1 MTDNILIRA
10 SAGSGKTFQLSNRYL
25 DLALGGAAWET
36 VLASTFTKK
45 AAGEILDR
53 ILIRLAEAALD
64 DADRIK
70 LATFLKRPNEIP
82 RQEVLDLLLQAVR
95 NLHRLRVG
103 TLDAFFIQIASSFCL
118 ELGIPLGWQI
128 VDEIDDLR
136 FLTEAVRE
144 VFRQTDRAEA
154 VRLMH
159 LLSKGEVAQSV
170 ATEALTL
177 SKKLIQL
184 FRDAPADAWKKLPKK
199 TFAPG
204 NLERAMELYRKAE
217 LPDLKSIENQ
227 RWIDLERI
235 ENRNW
240 PAFFSSGPAK
250 CILEKKEYV
259 YRKRPIEG
267 DYKEALDT
275 IIEHAGAELTNKLA
289 IQTEATG
296 ELLQR
301 VLEQYERIK
310 EENRALRF
318 DDITFKLSGSRLH
331 DRLEQIVHRIDSPT
345 HHLLLDE
352 FQDTSPL
359 QWEVLRPFVFA
370 AIDSVKLHDGSFFC
384 VGDTKQAIYGWRG
397 GVAEIFGTI
406 EREIEPL
413 TRESLKSSFRSS
425 QPVIDT
431 VNALFRNL
439 PTNTALAHHEDYL
452 DAAKRWTKRY
462 EIHDTAKKELAGYCT
477 IEIGPLYDPNAPE
490 ESPWDE
496 SDEESGDASESEQG
510 GDANQA
516 QTTLRFAI
524 RRIAELHRQ
533 TPQATLGVL
542 VRKNRTVGRI
552 IHGLK
557 RLGIHASEEG
567 GNPLTDS
574 PAVEMIL
581 SALTLADHPG
591 DTVCRFHLATGPLG
605 PVIGLTD
612 EKDDFQAA
620 KVSRRLRT
628 SLLEKGYGAVVAE
641 WVAALVPSCD
651 QRNLDRLLQLLQLA
665 YSWETHAPVRADRF
679 VEMVRATKIESPS
692 AAKIR
697 VMTVH
702 QSKGLQFDV
711 VVLPEL
717 EADLVGQSPTVVV
730 GRKDPRTGLP
740 DPTAPVDRIVR
751 YANEM
756 VQTMLPLPFRLMF
769 TDYRRECVEGSLC
782 LLYVAMTRAIHR
794 LCMILPPIKPTKTTT
809 PAPHKTLDGILRYG
823 LVTPNRVDIPLS
835 VLYEHGDP
843 DWILAFNAKHP
854 FQEEQGEPV
863 ARTAEIVLKRNV
875 APTRNLVRTTP
886 SKLEGTGPK
895 RRIPVVPTTPEKTAD
910 GSRNRRLGR
919 LWGTAMHECF
929 EKAFAG
935 NPWWDRQ
942 KPDRD
947 ALIETLRK
955 STQAISDEIEPE
967 KIVDAFFKICE
978 KPEIQKALSLPQT
991 GGDVRYEVDSERNFV
1006 IRWDDG
1012 ILHGSIDRLVVAYK
1026 GDKPISAEIL
1036 DYKTDA
1042 FRPAEG
1048 ETFETLLSEK
1058 AAFYAPQLQAY
1069 RTAVSRLY
1077 RIPEKKINATLL
1089 FTSPGRVVRIDEKK

>member
-1 MTDNILIRA
+1 MSNNILIRA

-25 DLALGGAAWET
+25 DIALGGAAWET

-64 DADRIK
+64 DAERTK
-70 LATFLKRPNEIP
+70 LAKFLHRPTDLP

-103 TLDAFFIQIASSFCL
+103 TLDAFFIQIAGSFCL

-128 VDEIDDLR
+128 VEEMDDQR

-144 VFRQTDRAEA
+144 VFRQTDRSEA
-154 VRLMH
+154 IRLMH
-159 LLSKGEVAQSV
+159 LLSKGEVSQSV
-170 ATEALTL
+170 AKEALTL

-184 FRDAPADAWKKLPKK
+184 FRDSPADAWKKLPRQ
-199 TFAPG
+199 TFTPG
-204 NLERAMELYRKAE
+204 ELDRAVELYRKAE
-217 LPDLKSIENQ
+217 LPKHKSIEKQ
-227 RWIDLERI
+227 RTADLESI
-235 ENRNW
+235 AKENWN
-240 PAFFSSGPAK
+240 AILNTGYAK
-250 CILEKKEYV
+250 NILKDNKYT
-259 YRKRPIEG
+259 YHTKPIEG
-267 DYKEALDT
+267 DYKEAIDAILK
-275 IIEHAGAELTNKLA
+275 HAKAELTNKLA

-318 DDITFKLSGSRLH
+318 DDITYKLSGSRLH

-370 AIDSVKLHDGSFFC
+370 AIDSVRLHDGSFFC

-406 EREIEPL
+406 EREITPL
-413 TRESLKSSFRSS
+413 TKESLKLSFRSAP
-425 QPVIDT
+425 PVIDT
-431 VNALFRNL
+431 VNKVFQNL
-439 PTNTALAHHEDYL
+439 PHNTALVGHEDYL
-452 DAAKRWTKRY
+452 DAAQRWTDRY
-462 EIHDTAKKELAGYCT
+462 EIHETAKQELGGYCT
-477 IEIGPLYDPNAPE
+477 LEIAPLYDPNAPE
-490 ESPWDE
+490 EPLWDE
-496 SDEESGDASESEQG
+496 SDEDSEDSDESEPG
-510 GDANQA
+510 ENGDQA
-516 QTTLRFAI
+516 QTTLRFAVK
-524 RRIAELHRQ
+524 RIAELHRA

-542 VRKNRTVGRI
+542 VRRNRTVGRI
-552 IHGLK
+552 IHSLK
-557 RLGIHASEEG
+557 KLEIHASEEG

-581 SALTLADHPG
+581 SALTLSDHPG

-605 PVIGLTD
+605 PVLGLTD

-620 KVSRRLRT
+620 KIARKLRD
-628 SLLEKGYGAVVAE
+628 SLLERGYGAVVAE

-665 YSWETHAPVRADRF
+665 YSWDVQASIRADRF
-679 VEMVRATKIESPS
+679 VEMVRTTKIESPS

-697 VMTVH
+697 VMTIH
-702 QSKGLQFDV
+702 QSKGLQFDI

-717 EADLVGQSPTVVV
+717 EGDLVGQSPPVVV
-730 GRKDPRTGLP
+730 GRKNPETGLP

-751 YANEM
+751 YANDM
-756 VQTMLPLPFRLMF
+756 VQAILPLPFRQMF
-769 TDYRRECVEGSLC
+769 SDYRRERVEESLC

-794 LCMILPPIKPTKTTT
+794 LCMILPPIKPTKTST

-823 LVTPNRVDIPLS
+823 LLTPDRVDVPLS
-835 VLYEHGDP
+835 VLYEYGDP
-843 DWILAFNAKHP
+843 DWSLAFNATHP
-854 FQEEQGEPV
+854 FEEERPEP
-863 ARTAEIVLKRNV
+863 AEETAEIVLKNNV
-875 APTRNLVRTTP
+875 HPSRNLVRTTP
-886 SKLEGTGPK
+886 STLEGSGPK
-895 RRIPVVPTTPEKTAD
+895 RHTPLATEKPVD
-910 GSRNRRLGR
+910 GSRDRRFAR
-919 LWGTAMHECF
+919 LWGTAVHTCF
-929 EKAFAG
+929 EKAFA
-935 NPWWDRQ
+935 NHPWWDRQ

-947 ALIETLRK
+947 ALIETLRE
-955 STQAISDEIEPE
+955 STQALSGEIEPE
-967 KIVDAFFKICE
+967 KIVDTFFKICE
-978 KPEIQKALSLPQT
+978 KPEIRSALSFPT
-991 GGDVRYEVDSERNFV
+991 TDDGFRYEVDSERDFM

-1012 ILHGSIDRLVVAYK
+1012 ILHGSIDRLVVAYR
-1026 GDKPISAEIL
+1026 GDKPVSAEIL

-1048 ETFETLLSEK
+1048 ETLESLLSEK

-1077 RIPEKKINATLL
+1077 GIAEENINATLL
-1089 FTSPGRVVRIDEKK
+1089 FTSPGRVVKIDTDLH